1 MNRKKLMFGS
11 GGGDA
16 LIAGTAVNMNNSNA
30 WFQFATGGL
39 IPLNS
44 DGTFEYSGEL
54 LTTAYSSGDAPYS
67 SAITS
72 GTDGTS
78 NITKIT
84 TWNIPMDEVT
94 TMAYFANN
102 SQLCSVDF
110 SQVSGENITN
120 WNYAFSGTPIEGEL
134 DLSMFKNNHL
144 GQTSFNNT
152 FQGCQA
158 TTIRT
163 PLDVGPRTV
172 SDFVSNCPNLEK
184 LYLGSENVWTNS
196 WESSGFE
203 DNDLASEFHDCPKL
217 VEIYLGKMNIDTNPS
232 KLLLCANYLY
242 WDFILDTEAI
252 DSTYEIKKIRR
263 HQMITAL
270 TQFNTQSSI
279 STNIKHYVGFPI
291 GSKQNLTLHRTTSG
305 NKFRAPYEYDAYKEL
320 NSERCLI
327 KAKDESDPYWN
338 TGASSFKD
346 AFLGNSDIR
355 MVKCSLNLCNC
366 SNFIMAFANCPNLAQ
381 VHFYNPDWYAPH
393 AVNGDYSEDGNC
405 SSMFENSFSLWK
417 VTMFAMRNI
426 KYARRM
432 FYGCSN
438 LEEVII
444 PHARCE
450 NWDHAFSGCTN
461 LTNLKFVDYYHNG
474 DRTTDDTDWASNA
487 TSLIGT
493 FEGCSSLTE
502 ITLNLYKDNIVD
514 ISSCFSGC
522 SSLNT
527 ITFQYN
533 SSLKPSST
541 NVFNGCTSLTRINV
555 PGGSDNS
562 LHTTLIQFLT
572 NSGLTCHDHYGYIS
586 VND

>member
-1 MNRKKLMFGS
+1 MFGS
-11 GGGDA
+11 GWGGV
-16 LIAGTAVNMNNSNA
+16 LIAGTANKYENNSNA

-39 IPLNS
+39 IPINS
-44 DGTFEYSGEL
+44 DETFEYSGEL

-72 GTDGTS
+72 GTNGTS
-78 NITKIT
+78 NITEIT

-94 TMAYFANN
+94 TMAHFANN
-102 SQLCSVDF
+102 SPLYSVDF

-158 TTIRT
+158 TIIRT

-184 LYLGSENVWTNS
+184 LYLGSKNVWTNS

-203 DNDLASEFHDCPKL
+203 DNELASEFHDCPKL

-263 HQMITAL
+263 HEMITVL
-270 TQFNTQSSI
+270 QRDVSQSSI
-279 STNIKHYVGFPI
+279 STNIKYHTDFSTI
-291 GSKQNLTLHRTTSG
+291 ENLNLPRKNDG
-305 NKFRAPYEYDAYKEL
+305 NKFRGPYEYDAYKET
-320 NSERCLI
+320 NSERTLI
-327 KAKDESDPYWN
+327 KAEDEASPYWN

-346 AFLGNSDIR
+346 AFLGNSDIM

-366 SNFIMAFANCPNLAQ
+366 GNFTMAFANCPNLYQ

-393 AVNGDYSEDGNC
+393 AINGNYTEDGDC
-405 SSMFENSFSLWK
+405 TSMFESSFTLWK
-417 VTMFAMRNI
+417 VTMFDMTKI
-426 KYARRM
+426 TYASRM

-450 NWDHAFSGCTN
+450 NWDRAFSGCTN
-461 LTNLKFVDYYHNG
+461 LTNIKFVDYYHNG
-474 DRTTDDTDWASNA
+474 DRTTDDTGWAHNA

-493 FEGCSSLTE
+493 FQNCSSLTE
-502 ITLNLYKDNIVD
+502 ITLDLDKDNVD

-527 ITFQYN
+527 ITFKYSPN
-533 SSLKPSST
+533 LNESST

-555 PGGSDNS
+555 PGGSSNGS
-562 LHTTLIQFLT
+562 HTTLIQFLT

>member
-1 MNRKKLMFGS
+1 MFGS
-11 GGGDA
+11 GGGGA
-16 LIAGTAVNMNNSNA
+16 LIAGTANTYENNSNA

-39 IPLNS
+39 IPINS

-94 TMAYFANN
+94 TMAHFANN
-102 SQLCSVDF
+102 SPLHSVDF

-158 TTIRT
+158 TIIRT

-263 HQMITAL
+263 HEIITVL
-270 TQFNTQSSI
+270 QGDVSQSSI
-279 STNIKHYVGFPI
+279 STNIKYYTDFSTI
-291 GSKQNLTLHRTTSG
+291 ENLNLPRKNDG
-305 NKFRAPYEYDAYKEL
+305 NKFRGPYEYDAYKET
-320 NSERCLI
+320 NSERTLI
-327 KAKDESDPYWN
+327 KAKDEADPYYG

-346 AFLGNSDIR
+346 AFLGNSDIM
-355 MVKCSLNLCNC
+355 MVECSLNLCNC
-366 SNFIMAFANCPNLAQ
+366 SNFIMAFANCPKLAQ

-393 AVNGDYSEDGNC
+393 AINADYTKDGNC
-405 SSMFENSFSLWK
+405 ASMFENSFTLWK
-417 VTMFAMRNI
+417 VTMFDMTNI
-426 KYARRM
+426 KSASRM

-474 DRTTDDTDWASNA
+474 DRTTDDTEWAYNA

-502 ITLNLYKDNIVD
+502 ITLELFKDNVD

-527 ITFQYN
+527 ITFPHN
-533 SSLKPSST
+533 SSLKLSST

-555 PGGSDNS
+555 PGGSSNS